1 MDLNVIINLY
11 SFEVDTKI
19 VAKCFAESTSS
30 ESRGLNVTGVFSG
43 PPKQSNTSFRLRA
56 MNTTGILL

>member
-19 VAKCFAESTSS
+19 VAKCFASS